1 MYVCMREC
9 VRAFNPIDNYI
20 WHVYR
25 VTVKKKKKGG
35 GGKKKW
41 RQRLDDER
49 RQKNGVPSV
58 FHRFFHEKGH
68 KEGSPKEYLSNFSL
82 DFFPSFSLPLILYFI
97 YPINA
102 SIPLVKGCVLKE
114 LFRINVFFFLPFFFS
129 NSPLRGELSTFE
141 LSRSAV
147 LLTY

>member
-1 MYVCMREC
+1 MCVCVSAC
-9 VRAFNPIDNYI
+9 VRLIQLIIIYDTCI
-20 WHVYR
+20 ELR
-25 VTVKKKKKGG
+25 KKKKGG
-35 GGKKKW
+35 EEKRNGDSDSMTNDVKK
-41 RQRLDDER
+41 R
-49 RQKNGVPSV
+49 VPSV

-114 LFRINVFFFLPFFFS
+114 LFRINVFFFLPFFFFS